1 MANFSTVVELYRKS
15 SNRSFDGRSF
25 SATVDID
32 SKTSILID
40 DLKDSSST
48 CGKFEDVEI
57 DGKVVDIYDDI
68 KLIHGNVINYN
79 FVPSKYGAERF
90 YVNKEEFIKINSI
103 KKGIIPFN
111 YFITSI
117 DFFSHDTIKPDFIE
131 KIERICSVIKSLS
144 GIAHY
149 HDTKSELDNYRLVFV
164 KNSDSKSTSIVLET
178 SFDDKMILNNLID
191 DTILKEFTTN
201 DHSHIPHYGEKLGTF
216 RNTLVEFITDNGFT
230 FSELIEQWS
239 LFLKLFENNLSTYMS
254 GFSFHKA
261 RNEVA
266 KAESEM
272 ADKLSKIIS
281 DISLKILSIP
291 ISFIAALGMLK
302 MNGILE
308 LVISFVGLLITST
321 LVILMVMN
329 QEKQFIRICHSK
341 ELMFKPIQSK
351 ANTYPEDLAQEI
363 SSVVQAFDENQKLT
377 QFTLLAFKV
386 LSGLPT
392 FIALI
397 ILIVKVTDSLYKTGL

>member
-1 MANFSTVVELYRKS
+1 M
-15 SNRSFDGRSF
+15 
-25 SATVDID
+25 
-32 SKTSILID
+32 
-40 DLKDSSST
+40 
-48 CGKFEDVEI
+48 
-57 DGKVVDIYDDI
+57 
-68 KLIHGNVINYN
+68 
-79 FVPSKYGAERF
+79 
-90 YVNKEEFIKINSI
+90 
-103 KKGIIPFN
+103 
-111 YFITSI
+111 
-117 DFFSHDTIKPDFIE
+117 
-131 KIERICSVIKSLS
+131 IKSLS

>member
-1 MANFSTVVELYRKS
+1 
-15 SNRSFDGRSF
+15 
-25 SATVDID
+25 
-32 SKTSILID
+32 
-40 DLKDSSST
+40 
-48 CGKFEDVEI
+48 
-57 DGKVVDIYDDI
+57 
-68 KLIHGNVINYN
+68 
-79 FVPSKYGAERF
+79 
-90 YVNKEEFIKINSI
+90 
-103 KKGIIPFN
+103 
-111 YFITSI
+111 
-117 DFFSHDTIKPDFIE
+117 
-131 KIERICSVIKSLS
+131 
-144 GIAHY
+144 
-149 HDTKSELDNYRLVFV
+149 
-164 KNSDSKSTSIVLET
+164 
-178 SFDDKMILNNLID
+178 
-191 DTILKEFTTN
+191 
-201 DHSHIPHYGEKLGTF
+201 
-216 RNTLVEFITDNGFT
+216 
-230 FSELIEQWS
+230 
-239 LFLKLFENNLSTYMS
+239 
-254 GFSFHKA
+254 
-261 RNEVA
+261 
-266 KAESEM
+266 M